1 MRYGGT
7 MKIGEL
13 AQAGRV
19 TAKTVRYYESI
30 GLMPA
35 PGRTA
40 SGYRDYEASA
50 LDRLLFIRD
59 AQASGLSLAEAG
71 RILGMKDDGEST
83 CQHTRALVDGHLVEI
98 DRQIASLLAAKSEL
112 TVLSRRAAA
121 MDPADCTNPNACQVL
136 MPDNTGLDITLD
148 SKV

>member
-1 MRYGGT
+1 

-13 AQAGRV
+13 AHAGHV

-40 SGYRDYEASA
+40 SGYRDYGDDAV
-50 LDRLLFIRD
+50 DRLRFIRD
-59 AQASGLSLAEAG
+59 AQASGLSLAEA
-71 RILGMKDDGEST
+71 RQILGMKDDGEST
-83 CQHTRALVDGHLVEI
+83 CRHTRALVDKHLAEI
-98 DRQIASLLAAKSEL
+98 DLQIASLLAAKGEL
-112 TVLSRRAAA
+112 TALSRRAES
-121 MDPADCTNPNACQVL
+121 MDPANCNDPNACQIL
-136 MPDNTGLDITLD
+136 AHQDAALDIPVD

>member
-1 MRYGGT
+1 MLYHQYMR
-7 MKIGEL
+7 IGEL

-35 PGRTA
+35 PGRTS
-40 SGYRDYEASA
+40 SGYRDYGDGA
-50 LDRLLFIRD
+50 LARLQFIRD
-59 AQASGLSLAEAG
+59 AQASGLTLAEAG

-83 CQHTRALVDGHLVEI
+83 CQHTRALVDKHLVEI
-98 DRQIASLLAAKSEL
+98 DGQIASLLAAKAEL
-112 TVLSRRAAA
+112 TALSRRASA
-121 MDPADCTNPNACQVL
+121 MNPDDCTDPNACQVL
-136 MPDNTGLDITLD
+136 AHSGAGLDLPGD